1 MLSSKKLWA
10 LSVSDSATD
19 DMCGDIKKC
28 HGIREI
34 RFSYIIM
41 ITVQNDYGI
50 ILLRSIGCYIQIK
63 SLILLN

>member
-19 DMCGDIKKC
+19 DMRGDIKKC

-34 RFSYIIM
+34 RFSYIYY
-41 ITVQNDYGI
+41 NDYGTE
-50 ILLRSIGCYIQIK
+50 
-63 SLILLN
+63 